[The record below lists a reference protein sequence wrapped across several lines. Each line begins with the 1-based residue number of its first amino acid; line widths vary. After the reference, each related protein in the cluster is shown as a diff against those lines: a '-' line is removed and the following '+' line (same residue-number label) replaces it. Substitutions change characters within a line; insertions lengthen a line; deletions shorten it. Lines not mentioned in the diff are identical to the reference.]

1 VSVPIEFTPDY
12 VEENSSRDQHL
23 FRSFLRSGQP
33 FTSII
38 ENNPWLMPP
47 DLSKPLEWGTGRYWD
62 TTVARKHD
70 YWKDFDLPE
79 ATKDINQ
86 MRKDI
91 HEWGFCLI
99 EEALSKQ
106 QCNQFIER
114 IREQAEGERLAGI
127 NQPTPSGQYVN
138 TLINKGDIF
147 SKCIEQDP
155 EAVQAGPVIEQVT
168 DEALGKGWICHSF
181 LSNGADPGGYPQGL
195 HIDQG
200 PLLPWVTEEAP
211 ALFNTMYIPEDVNE
225 ENGGTLFI
233 PGSHKILIQAGSG
246 GKVGKL
252 PPAVNLEAVAGT
264 IMLFDGRMLH
274 GTGANRSDKQ
284 RFVATMS
291 NVKSWMRTQE
301 NWVLSVS
308 PDVLEKASP
317 KLLHRI
323 GLQALTYGATVEG
336 FGLGAGGRIG
346 DVWGNIKQ
354 FRNAVDKGN
363 YIRVREL
370 SAKSSSEDLTKNY
383 TVRVAMKKARKAK
396 KLK

>member
-1 VSVPIEFTPDY
+1 MSVPIEFTPDY
-12 VEENSSRDQHL
+12 VEENSLRDQHL

-33 FTSII
+33 FKSII

-106 QCNQFIER
+106 QYNQFIER

>member
-1 VSVPIEFTPDY
+1 MSVPIEFTPDY

-33 FTSII
+33 FKSII

-147 SKCIEQDP
+147 SKCI
-155 EAVQAGPVIEQVT
+155 
-168 DEALGKGWICHSF
+168 AL
-181 LSNGADPGGYPQGL
+181 
-195 HIDQG
+195 
-200 PLLPWVTEEAP
+200 AP
-211 ALFNTMYIPEDVNE
+211 PIT
-225 ENGGTLFI
+225 
-233 PGSHKILIQAGSG
+233 
-246 GKVGKL
+246 
-252 PPAVNLEAVAGT
+252 
-264 IMLFDGRMLH
+264 
-274 GTGANRSDKQ
+274 
-284 RFVATMS
+284 
-291 NVKSWMRTQE
+291 VK
-301 NWVLSVS
+301 
-308 PDVLEKASP
+308 D
-317 KLLHRI
+317 
-323 GLQALTYGATVEG
+323 TV
-336 FGLGAGGRIG
+336 
-346 DVWGNIKQ
+346 
-354 FRNAVDKGN
+354 
-363 YIRVREL
+363 
-370 SAKSSSEDLTKNY
+370 
-383 TVRVAMKKARKAK
+383 
-396 KLK
+396 

>member
-33 FTSII
+33 FKSII

>member
-1 VSVPIEFTPDY
+1 MSVPIEFTPDY

-33 FTSII
+33 FKSII

-155 EAVQAGPVIEQVT
+155 ETVQAGPVIEQII

-200 PLLPWVTEEAP
+200 PLLPWMTEEAP
-211 ALFNTMYIPEDVNE
+211 ALFNTLYIPEDVND

-246 GKVGKL
+246 GKVGEL

-264 IMLFDGRMLH
+264 TMLFDGRMLH
-274 GTGANRSDKQ
+274 GTGVNRSDKQ

-308 PDVLEKASP
+308 PDILEKASP

-370 SAKSSSEDLTKNY
+370 SAKSNSEDLTKNY
-383 TVRVAMKKARKAK
+383 TLRVAMKKARKAK

>member
-1 VSVPIEFTPDY
+1 MSVPIEFTPDY

-383 TVRVAMKKARKAK
+383 TLRVAMKKARKAK

>member
-1 VSVPIEFTPDY
+1 MSVPIEFTPDY

-33 FTSII
+33 FKSII

>member
-1 VSVPIEFTPDY
+1 MSVPIEFTPDY
-12 VEENSSRDQHL
+12 VEENSLRDQHL

-106 QCNQFIER
+106 QYNQFIER